1 MSTKNTYTE
10 AFREQAL
17 EKVYRRG
24 QRTISTVADELN
36 MNTGTLKGWM
46 KKHQKPTPETTP
58 VASKR
63 PNDWTAAERLKVL
76 MESHGLAEEELNAF
90 CRKKGLFAHH
100 LEQWKKTFESDSME
114 GRSNSA
120 SILRELKTKNQ
131 SLNKELKR
139 KEKALAEAAALLVL
153 QKKFQAFWAD
163 KES

>member
-1 MSTKNTYTE
+1 MSTPNTYTE

-17 EKVYRRG
+17 KKVYCRG
-24 QRTISTVADELN
+24 QRTISDVADELN
-36 MNTGTLKGWM
+36 ISFGTLNGWM
-46 KKHQKPTPETTP
+46 RKHKKQSHSTTP

-63 PNDWTAAERLKVL
+63 PNDWTAAERLNVL
-76 MESHGLAEEELNAF
+76 MESHGLADEALNAF
-90 CRKKGLFAHH
+90 CRKKGIFAHH
-100 LEQWKKTFESDSME
+100 IEEWKKAFETDATQIQ
-114 GRSNSA
+114 SNST
-120 SILRELKTKNQ
+120 STLRELKTENQ